1 MNCCNRRSNIAFSS
15 ESGTAFGLVIG
26 IGNQKSLLVAF
37 VHVRG
42 DRMAEET
49 IFSKIVRKEIP
60 ADIVYQDELV
70 TAFRDI
76 NPQAPT
82 HVLIIPNKVI
92 PSVREVETEDEV
104 TLGRLFT
111 VAAKIAQDEGVA
123 KDGYRL
129 IVNCGDDGGQ
139 EVYHIH
145 MHLLGGRRLGR
156 MLSLS

>member
-1 MNCCNRRSNIAFSS
+1 
-15 ESGTAFGLVIG
+15 
-26 IGNQKSLLVAF
+26 
-37 VHVRG
+37 
-42 DRMAEET
+42 MAEET

-123 KDGYRL
+123 KDGY
-129 IVNCGDDGGQ
+129 
-139 EVYHIH
+139 
-145 MHLLGGRRLGR
+145 LLGGRRLGR